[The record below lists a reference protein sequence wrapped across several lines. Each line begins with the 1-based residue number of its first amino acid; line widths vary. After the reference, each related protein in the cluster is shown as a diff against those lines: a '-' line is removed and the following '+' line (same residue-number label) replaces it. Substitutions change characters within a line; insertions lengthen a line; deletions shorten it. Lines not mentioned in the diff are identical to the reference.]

1 MPANYWIPII
11 PPRCQRKTC
20 ESQMHKQT
28 SNFLVEGILKRGLR
42 GSTIETATIPRCLPS
57 PSWGSRVE
65 LISHNISKKTL
76 FASLTHTQQALIDC
90 QEFWAFNTA
99 KRQAVPWWL
108 WVLGAGGEWGGRGI
122 LHHIVHIFAE
132 PIPCHK
138 LRMQRYL
145 NKQICTQIYFFKNPK
160 KEVKTFTAAWKKEDV
175 LVSSLNTKK
184 KCETYTKK

>member
-1 MPANYWIPII
+1 
-11 PPRCQRKTC
+11 
-20 ESQMHKQT
+20 MHKQT

-76 FASLTHTQQALIDC
+76 LASLTHTQQALIDC
-90 QEFWAFNTA
+90 QEFWAFNAA

-108 WVLGAGGEWGGRGI
+108 WVLGAGGGGI

-132 PIPCHK
+132 PIPCHE
-138 LRMQRYL
+138 LRMQRYW
-145 NKQICTQIYFFKNPK
+145 NKQICTQIYIFFKNPRK
-160 KEVKTFTAAWKKEDV
+160 KVETFTAAWKEEDA

-184 KCETYTKK
+184 CKTYTKKNSPQKRQSPLLTCNLYLRGCLHIH